1 MFHWHLAR
9 QPRAVTVVTSP
20 DVETSHPH
28 SQKTLSPV
36 EGGVVVVVGVVAI
49 VGVVG
54 VVGPEV
60 VVGPQ
65 ATWTM
70 SVVTATDLVVNTA
83 AKIRNISF
91 EVLAIVAP
99 LAILRL
105 PQYLVSEPPNF
116 IFKKLVSQLELEY
129 PLGKVIRA
137 L

>member
-1 MFHWHLAR
+1 M
-9 QPRAVTVVTSP
+9 
-20 DVETSHPH
+20 
-28 SQKTLSPV
+28 
-36 EGGVVVVVGVVAI
+36 VVVGVVAI

-70 SVVTATDLVVNTA
+70 SVVTATDLDVNTA
-83 AKIRNISF
+83 AKIMNISF
-91 EVLAIVAP
+91 EGLAIVVP

-105 PQYLVSEPPNF
+105 PQYLVSELPNF

-137 L
+137 M